1 MKDKDKL
8 IWFTEFYTKSQFSKD
23 LKDDTGTLSKDDFKS
38 TIKDDKYTNDKEMI
52 KETDEIPLEKFLYN
66 KSRAIKRFGVMNKK
80 KKYYFDTESGMFK
93 IGDKEYR
100 LHFIYQSKDINITNY
115 EFTDYAKEI
124 IFNRLFQIVGTESK
138 EKGCIFG
145 YNANLKYK
153 EFDYNSI
160 KMNVL
165 YLVDDT
171 EYFQINIT
179 SPFDIRYIKL
189 VLEDNQNNTYTK
201 IITLEKDQPNQFIFE
216 LK

>member
-8 IWFTEFYTKSQFSKD
+8 IWFTEFYTESQFSKD
-23 LKDDTGTLSKDDFKS
+23 LKDD
-38 TIKDDKYTNDKEMI
+38 KYTNDKEII
-52 KETDEIPLEKFLYN
+52 KETDGIPLEKFLYN
-66 KSRAIKRFGVMNKK
+66 KSRAIKNFGVMNNK
-80 KKYYFDTESGMFK
+80 KKYYFDTKSGMFK
-93 IGDKEYR
+93 IDEKEYR

-115 EFTDYAKEI
+115 EFTDYAKDI

-153 EFDYNSI
+153 EFDYEPI
-160 KMNVL
+160 KMDVL

-179 SPFDIRYIKL
+179 SSFDIRYIKL

>member
-1 MKDKDKL
+1 MSDKDKL
-8 IWFTEFYTKSQFSKD
+8 IWFTEFYTESQFSKD
-23 LKDDTGTLSKDDFKS
+23 LKDDKGSLSEDNFKLS
-38 TIKDDKYTNDKEMI
+38 IKDDKYTNDKEII
-52 KETDEIPLEKFLYN
+52 KETDGTPLEKFLYN
-66 KSRAIKRFGVMNKK
+66 KSRAIKNFGVMNKK
-80 KKYYFDTESGMFK
+80 KKYYFDTKSGMFK
-93 IGDKEYR
+93 IGEKEYR

-115 EFTDYAKEI
+115 EFTDYAKDI
-124 IFNRLFQIVGTESK
+124 IFNRFFQIVGTESK

-145 YNANLKYK
+145 YKANLKYK

-179 SPFDIRYIKL
+179 SSFDIRYIKL
-189 VLEDNQNNTYTK
+189 VLEDNQDNTYSK
-201 IITLEKDQPNQFIFE
+201 IITLEKDNPNQFIFE

>member
-23 LKDDTGTLSKDDFKS
+23 LKDDTGTLNKDNFKL

-52 KETDEIPLEKFLYN
+52 KETDGISLEKFLYN
-66 KSRAIKRFGVMNKK
+66 KSRAIKKFGVMNKK
-80 KKYYFDTESGMFK
+80 KKYYFDTKDGIFK

-115 EFTDYAKEI
+115 EFTDYAKDI
-124 IFNRLFQIVGTESK
+124 IFNILFQIVGTESK

-145 YNANLKYK
+145 YNVNLKYK

-160 KMNVL
+160 KMDVL

-179 SPFDIRYIKL
+179 SSFDIRYIKL

-201 IITLEKDQPNQFIFE
+201 IITLEQDKPNQFIFE

>member
-23 LKDDTGTLSKDDFKS
+23 LKDDTGTLNKDNFKL
-38 TIKDDKYTNDKEMI
+38 TIKDDKYTTDKEMI
-52 KETDEIPLEKFLYN
+52 KETDGIPIEKFLYN
-66 KSRAIKRFGVMNKK
+66 KSRAIKKFGVMNKK
-80 KKYYFDTESGMFK
+80 KKYYFDTKDGIFK

-115 EFTDYAKEI
+115 EFTDYAKDI

-145 YNANLKYK
+145 YNVNLKYK

-160 KMNVL
+160 KMDVL

-179 SPFDIRYIKL
+179 SSFDIRYIKL

-201 IITLEKDQPNQFIFE
+201 IITLEQDKPNQFIFE

>member
-23 LKDDTGTLSKDDFKS
+23 LKDDTGTLNKDNFKL

-52 KETDEIPLEKFLYN
+52 KETDRIPLEKFLYN
-66 KSRAIKRFGVMNKK
+66 KSRAIKKFGVMNKK
-80 KKYYFDTESGMFK
+80 KKYYFDTKDGIFK

-115 EFTDYAKEI
+115 EFTDYAKDI

-153 EFDYNSI
+153 EFDYNPI
-160 KMNVL
+160 KMDVL

-179 SPFDIRYIKL
+179 SSFDIRYIKL

-201 IITLEKDQPNQFIFE
+201 IITLEQDKQNQFIFE

>member
-100 LHFIYQSKDINITNY
+100 LHFIYQSNDINITNY

-124 IFNRLFQIVGTESK
+124 IFIRLFQIVGTESK

-201 IITLEKDQPNQFIFE
+201 IITLEKDQSNQFIFE